1 MALCSGRAVIF
12 DLDGTLT
19 QSEEGIFN
27 CVRHAARAVGAPVPD
42 DTALREY
49 IGPPLS
55 YSFRAYMGLDD
66 ETAERAIAAF
76 RERYHRVG
84 LFENRVYPGIRRLL
98 RMLKARG
105 DYVAVATGKHGDA
118 TQRILDHFGLSP
130 YIDGVSCATDARS
143 EKVDI
148 IRAVLPETCSEAWMV
163 GDRRF
168 DMEGGKAAG
177 IRTIGAGYG
186 YGTLEELQQAG
197 ADVCVESVQALIGFL
212 CPGEEPPRGAFLS
225 IEGLDGSGKSTQI
238 ALLTDALDRWGFE
251 VTHSREPGGT
261 RIGEMLREIILS
273 PENPEM
279 AAETEALLYAA
290 GRAQHVRELIR
301 PTVAS
306 GRVLLCDRYV
316 DSSVAYQGG
325 GRQLGVQRVLDIN
338 AMAVDGTLPL
348 ATVYLDINH
357 EAALKRRH
365 AATSPDRI
373 EAESDAF
380 FARVEQAYRELIR
393 RDPERFIVV
402 DASQP
407 PEVMGEEIA
416 QRVIQRLV
424 EDELHAS
431 SDC

>member
-1 MALCSGRAVIF
+1 MAVRTNRAVIF

-49 IGPPLS
+49 IGPPLA
-55 YSFRAYMGLDD
+55 YSFRAFMGLDD

-98 RMLKARG
+98 RTLKARG
-105 DYVAVATGKHGDA
+105 DYVGVATGKHGDA
-118 TQRILDHFGLSP
+118 TRRILDHFGLSP
-130 YIDGVSCATDARS
+130 FIDSVCCAADGRS
-143 EKVDI
+143 EKADI
-148 IRAVLPETCSEAWMV
+148 IHGALPESFSEAWMV

-168 DMEGGKAAG
+168 DMEGGRAAG
-177 IRTIGAGYG
+177 IHTIGALYG
-186 YGTLEELQQAG
+186 YGTAEELEASG
-197 ADVCVESVQALIGFL
+197 AEVLVESVQALIDFL
-212 CPGEEPPRGAFLS
+212 CPGQEPPRGAFLS
-225 IEGLDGSGKSTQI
+225 MEGLDGSGKSTQI

-251 VTHSREPGGT
+251 VVHSREPGGT
-261 RIGEMLREIILS
+261 RVGDMLRAIILD
-273 PENPEM
+273 PDNPEIT
-279 AAETEALLYAA
+279 AETEALLYAA
-290 GRAQHVRELIR
+290 SRAQHVRELIR
-301 PTVAS
+301 PTVAA
-306 GRVLLCDRYV
+306 GRVLLCDRFV

-325 GRQLGVQRVLDIN
+325 GRELGVQHILDLN
-338 AMAVDGTLPL
+338 AAAVDGTLPL

-365 AATSPDRI
+365 AATAPDRM

-380 FARVEQAYRELIR
+380 FARVEKAYRELIR

-402 DASQP
+402 DATQP
-407 PEVMGEEIA
+407 PEKLGEEVA
-416 QRVIQRLV
+416 RRVLERLMA
-424 EDELHAS
+424 DERP
-431 SDC
+431 

>member
-27 CVRHAARAVGAPVPD
+27 CVRHAAETVGAPVPD
-42 DTALREY
+42 DAALREY
-49 IGPPLS
+49 IGPPLA
-55 YSFRAYMGLDD
+55 YSFRAFMGLDD

-118 TQRILDHFGLSP
+118 TQPHPRPLRPEPLHRQRVLRRG
-130 YIDGVSCATDARS
+130 
-143 EKVDI
+143 
-148 IRAVLPETCSEAWMV
+148 RAQRKGRHHP
-163 GDRRF
+163 RR
-168 DMEGGKAAG
+168 AAG
-177 IRTIGAGYG
+177 ELQRGLDGGRPPLRHGGRQGRRHPHHRRA
-186 YGTLEELQQAG
+186 LRLRHREELQQAG
-197 ADVCVESVQALIGFL
+197 ADVCVESVQALIDFL

-279 AAETEALLYAA
+279 TAETEALLYAA
-290 GRAQHVRELIR
+290 SRAQHVRELIR
-301 PTVAS
+301 PTVAA
-306 GRVLLCDRYV
+306 GRVLLCDRFV

-325 GRQLGVQRVLDIN
+325 GRELGVQRVLDIN

-348 ATVYLDINH
+348 ATVYLDFNH

-424 EDELHAS
+424 EDEHAS
-431 SDC
+431 SAC